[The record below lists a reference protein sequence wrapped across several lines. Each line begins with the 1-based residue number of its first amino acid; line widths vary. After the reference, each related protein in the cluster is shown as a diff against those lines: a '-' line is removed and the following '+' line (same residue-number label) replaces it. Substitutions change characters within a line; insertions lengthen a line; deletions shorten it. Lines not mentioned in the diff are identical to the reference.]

1 MSPQAPRLQ
10 VGFTMR
16 DLLKD
21 WGNQLEYVVICGAPS

>member
-1 MSPQAPRLQ
+1 

-21 WGNQLEYVVICGAPS
+21 WGNQLEYVVPLVPPPS